1 MEEII
6 KKFIELREKFK
17 LNFEDGLLFQEAN
30 KLYIS
35 MGIQKG
41 YKDTQEQEKTPPEA
55 QKQEFKGKPASEAQ
69 IKMLRHVWS
78 TEDGK
83 DYLKEIGFNGEF
95 GLLTGKSAFEL
106 ISKVKTKQEQEA
118 Y

>member
-1 MEEII
+1 MEQIL

-17 LNFEDGLLFQEAN
+17 LNFDDEILFQEAN

-35 MGIQKG
+35 IGIQKG
-41 YKDTQEQEKTPPEA
+41 YTNDKKEEKTSPQATET
-55 QKQEFKGKPASEAQ
+55 QNKGKPASEAQ
-69 IKMLRHVWS
+69 VKMLRHVWA

-83 DYLKEIGFNGEF
+83 EYLKEIGFNGEF

-106 ISKVKTKQEQEA
+106 ISKVKKKQEEI
-118 Y
+118 

>member
-6 KKFIELREKFK
+6 KKFIDLREKFK
-17 LNFEDGLLFQEAN
+17 LNFEDEVLFQEAV
-30 KLYIS
+30 KLYVSI
-35 MGIQKG
+35 GIQKG
-41 YKDTQEQEKTPPEA
+41 YKTTQETEKTQPE
-55 QKQEFKGKPASEAQ
+55 QPKQEFKGKPASEAQ
-69 IKMLRHVWS
+69 VKALRHVWS

-83 DYLKEIGFNGEF
+83 EYLKEIGFNGEF